1 MRAHTASRFPAPF
14 SSLLWHFRFRPLAAL
29 VMMLGLAFSARADM
43 ASINQTVWKIK
54 YGVTDSQAA
63 NGTWLN
69 ADDDGDGIKNGD
81 ELAAGTNPFSASKTI
96 AVTKITRN
104 GSNVTLEFPTEDG
117 KRYRAESTTT
127 IAVPGSWQLQ
137 PQPEPAVFPGTG
149 ATGSIQIP
157 YVAGSFYRVRVDDT
171 STMND
176 GVSDWA
182 KKILGYDV
190 HSTMKDGRTLD
201 ANAIPAALAQMNQ
214 VTVTV
219 TKPSAT
225 QPSDSL
231 TAPVDIGSVVV
242 SRGLS
247 KVGTLTAPAITVNL
261 QKGGSATE
269 GTDYDSLPTLWS
281 FPAGSLAYQSGGGAN
296 QKVFTINP
304 RHNASRRSN
313 VTAVVKALPGT
324 GYTLG
329 SANAASVVINPPGVA
344 NGTGLTGY
352 YHNASSTDYATQ
364 DTTIFSGA
372 AEMTRVDGT
381 IDFNGIA
388 SISTGNPCT
397 VTTVNPHGLLN
408 GTPVTI
414 SGVAF
419 TTNPPAFT
427 PSINGTFTATVTGAN
442 TFTVASNCTALP
454 NSLMVASVSGNNG
467 VAAISTSGNPTT
479 ITTRVPHNF
488 GANGTALPVAIN
500 WFNGTSSLAINATH
514 TATVTGASTFTIPF
528 NNTATPNSGQLA
540 NATIT
545 GPAGVNGWG
554 STSGP
559 VGMSSPATGGAWS
572 VRWVGQV
579 MPQYSETYT
588 FDLRTNESA
597 KLWVNGQL
605 LIDRWTA
612 QTGVQEITN
621 TITLKAGILY
631 DIQIDYFKSAPSAV
645 GSGIAEARLYWWSP
659 SQVKQIIPQNRL
671 FPAPASNAAKFTAVT
686 SNISVVGYVGV
697 PLTFNLNATATGAS
711 TTYALDANSGP
722 LPPGTLALNSS
733 TGQITGTPST
743 AGTYNVAVNATNVE
757 AGTVTGSTAVT
768 FTIFPTGS
776 VTREILN
783 GDGSFTADGTIPA
796 LDDDTNYPAATARR
810 LRGYIVPPKTGN
822 YYFWLAANNYA
833 ELWISNDSEYV
844 NRVRRV
850 KVSAGTGKK
859 AWNTASTQQSPW
871 LALEAGRKYYFEV
884 LHNTPGGAD
893 DYVNMGWCQD
903 DIGTVP
909 STSTAPNAAGTRT
922 SIPDGGAA
930 LQGYPLSGTAPSYIF
945 QAYDYPTAVTGTGAL
960 YSTNLGPQGTATTTA
975 SGSANLRIDPS
986 GTFATLHFSYQN
998 LSSPRTAYHLH
1009 ADAYGSHSQGE
1020 IVYDIDDADA
1030 FHPEQKTADGGYIWN
1045 LSGDLL
1051 SGIQQGKI
1059 YLNIHSAS
1067 YPSGEIR
1074 GNLTL
1079 VDGSQTA
1086 PKASDYPEPSAMD
1099 NSSVPAILVSPSN
1112 PTHAARFL
1120 NQATFGASPT
1130 EVTNVGTL
1138 GFEGWINAQLAKS
1151 PSYTSDDVVNGVTA
1165 DINATYAYYLFTNAW
1180 WKFSIMGQDQLR
1192 QRLAFALSE
1201 IMVIS
1206 WNNDTGPLANNGRIL
1221 ADYYDQLLAYC
1232 LPTAGVP
1239 ESGTFRGLLKA
1250 VTLTPA
1256 MGKYLDMLANQK
1268 GDDTI
1273 GRHPNENYAREI
1285 MQLFSVGLNRMW
1297 DDGKFVLDSN
1307 ANLVPTYTQ
1316 PTILGLSALLTGWN
1330 YSQANQGNG
1339 RAPTGTN
1346 PGANYLN
1353 PMVLVPAQHEQR
1365 TKLLLDNVVAPGAT
1379 GLTPRVS
1386 ISSIAVSSPAG
1397 SPPCTVTTST
1407 EHGLTT
1413 GDTVT
1418 IAGVTGGTFTTGG
1431 PINANFQVTVTGT
1444 KTFTVPVCCTGAAGT
1459 AGTVTGP
1466 TILAAGFGTGGIAA
1480 VTGSQSDNSNF
1491 SGWSLPHPYDQYG
1504 LNELETAI
1512 DNIVNNDNVAPYIC
1526 RQLIQRFVTS
1536 NPSPGYLFRVVQKFK
1551 DNGSGVRGDM
1561 VAVIKQI
1568 LLDGEARSTPAPG
1581 VTGFGKQREPV
1592 TRLTGPARAFPAIP
1606 YTGTY
1611 KQLTGVN
1618 SNKLRISTST
1628 PNDFS
1633 QNFTVSLDF
1642 RGNYSPSGQTLTPGD
1657 VPTSGTYTVG
1667 TTLGISGTASITGT
1681 GVSITAIN
1689 TGNPCKVTTSAAHNL
1704 TTGDAVTISGFTNGT
1719 FSPTINGTF
1728 QVTVVDATSFTVAS
1742 NCTVAPTNYASALE
1756 TPYFTEITTVEN
1768 HGLSVGNVVT
1778 ISGVTGT
1785 GFTPTING
1793 TFTVVAVGS
1802 ATTFRVPVKQTTAPT
1817 SVASAQIVGANTMD
1831 VNATG
1836 MTNASYS
1843 QTAGSNLLTVSTSG
1857 PITDA
1862 PVSGTTVA
1870 ISSITTGTPCTITTS
1885 AANNLVNGGRVT
1897 IAGMNDPNAVFSA
1910 SINGTFTVSNV
1921 SGNSFT
1927 VPVNCTTAP
1936 TDYSTAT
1943 TTKLI
1948 RSKVYLMFLSQTAAG
1963 GASLP
1968 GSGVYDVQT
1977 NPSGSSFTV
1986 QTADTPVTARAGNVI
2001 VPKFASSYTP
2011 QKSVSNLA
2019 YYDLVQFNN
2028 NANHNL
2034 AVGTSIW
2041 VDAPVVT
2048 PRPIADAEYVVS
2060 TLVDEDH
2067 FKTSSLPSV
2076 TNGGSYPYP
2085 PSNSQNSFTIYPLV
2099 APPMG
2104 RTGVVSINQ
2113 STFDLKTTES
2123 TLTQSPLNSPTVF
2136 NFFFP
2141 NYRFPGTLSASNTD
2155 SPEFQLTTD
2164 TNVVNLSNSL
2174 TNMIIGTVGG
2184 NGNANGLSSFNNG
2197 GGSVVMDIGPYM
2209 TTGYTTNANIPTLV
2223 DALSSLLIGG
2233 PLDAANRTTIIN
2245 CVANTTN
2252 FPMTTPTPTNAQMR
2266 DRVRAVIHLIIT
2278 SAEYAVQK

>member
-1 MRAHTASRFPAPF
+1 MHTMRASTASRFVAPF
-14 SSLLWHFRFRPLAAL
+14 FPLSWQSRIRPLAALL

-43 ASINQTVWKIK
+43 ASINLTVWKMK
-54 YGVTDSQAA
+54 YGVSDSQAV
-63 NGTWLN
+63 NSTWLN
-69 ADDDGDGIKNGD
+69 ADDDGDGIKNSD
-81 ELAAGTNPFSASKTI
+81 ELTAGTDPFKASKTI
-96 AVTKITRN
+96 AVTSITKS
-104 GSNVTLEFPTEDG
+104 GSNVTLQFPTEGG

-127 IAVPGSWQLQ
+127 IASAGSWVLQ
-137 PQPEPAVFPGTG
+137 PQPTPTVVMGTG
-149 ATGSIQIP
+149 TTGSITIP
-157 YVAGSFYRVRVDDT
+157 YVVGSFYRVRVDDT
-171 STMND
+171 STMSD

-182 KKILGYDV
+182 KTVLGYNV
-190 HSTMKDGRTLD
+190 NSTMTDGRTLD

-225 QPSDSL
+225 QPADSL

-247 KVGTLTAPAITVNL
+247 KVGTLTAPAITVGL
-261 QKGGSATE
+261 QKAGTAVEYTGAGSA
-269 GTDYDSLPTLWS
+269 DYDPLPALVS

-296 QKVFTINP
+296 QVVLTVNP
-304 RHNASRRSN
+304 RHNSSRRTN

-329 SANAASVVINPPGVA
+329 SANAASVVINPPGLA

-352 YHNASSTDYATQ
+352 YHNQSNTNYTTQ
-364 DTTIFSGA
+364 SNTIFAGA
-372 AEMTRVDGT
+372 AEMTRVDAT
-381 IDFNGIA
+381 INFNGIA
-388 SISTGNPCT
+388 SITTGNPCT
-397 VTTVNPHGLLN
+397 VTTVNPHGLPN

-414 SGVAF
+414 SGVSGGTF
-419 TTNPPAFT
+419 SPT
-427 PSINGTFTATVTGAN
+427 INGTFAATVTGAN
-442 TFTVASNCTALP
+442 TFTVPSNCTAIP
-454 NSLMVASVSGNNG
+454 SSLVTASVSGNNG
-467 VAAISTSGNPTT
+467 VTAISTTGNPTT
-479 ITTRVPHNF
+479 ITTKVPHNF
-488 GANGTALPVAIN
+488 GSNGTTLPVTIN
-500 WFNGTSSLAINATH
+500 WFNGTSSSAINATH

-528 NNTATPNSGQLA
+528 NNTATPSASQLSV
-540 NATIT
+540 ATIT

-554 STSGP
+554 STAGP
-559 VGMSSPATGGAWS
+559 AGMSSAATGGAWS

-605 LIDRWTA
+605 LIDRWTV

-621 TITLKAGILY
+621 TITLKAGVLY
-631 DIQIDYFKSAPSAV
+631 DIQIDYFKSPPSSG

-659 SQVKQIIPQNRL
+659 SQVKQIIPQARL
-671 FPAPASNAAKFTAVT
+671 FPAPASNAAKFTAIT

-743 AGTYNVAVNATNVE
+743 AGTYNVAINATNT
-757 AGTVTGSTAVT
+757 AANAVTGSTAVT

-783 GDGSFTADGTIPA
+783 GDGSFTADGTVA
-796 LDDDTNYPAATARR
+796 SVDDDTNYAAATARR

-822 YYFWLAANNYA
+822 YYFWLAANNSA
-833 ELWISNDSEYV
+833 ELWIANDAEYV
-844 NRVRRV
+844 NRVRRA
-850 KVSAGTGKK
+850 KVSASTGKRT
-859 AWNTASTQQSPW
+859 WSTASTQRSPW

-893 DYVNMGWCQD
+893 DYVNLGWCQD

-909 STSTAPNAAGTRT
+909 STSTAPNAAGTKT

-945 QAYDYPTAVTGTGAL
+945 QAYDYPTAATETGTL
-960 YSTNLGPQGTATTTA
+960 YSTNLGPQGAATTTA

-986 GTFATLHFSYQN
+986 GTFATLHFNYQN
-998 LSSPRTAYHLH
+998 LSSPRSAYHLH
-1009 ADAYGSHSQGE
+1009 TDAFGIHNQGE

-1045 LSGDLL
+1045 FAPVGTFSSAAELISAV
-1051 SGIQQGKI
+1051 QQGKI
-1059 YLNIHSAS
+1059 YLNVHSVN

-1086 PKASDYPEPSAMD
+1086 PKASDYPDPGAADSAT
-1099 NSSVPAILVSPSN
+1099 NV
-1112 PTHAARFL
+1112 THAARFL
-1120 NQATFGASPT
+1120 NQATFGANLT
-1130 EVTNVGTL
+1130 EVTNVGTM
-1138 GFEGWINAQLAKS
+1138 GFAGWINDQLTKA
-1151 PSYTSDDVVNGVTA
+1151 PSHMSEDVVNGITA
-1165 DINATYAYYLFTNAW
+1165 DINQPYPSSLFTNAW
-1180 WKFSIMGQDQLR
+1180 WKYSILGQDQLR

-1201 IMVIS
+1201 IVVVS
-1206 WNNDTGPLANNGRIL
+1206 WNNDTGPLAFNGRIL
-1221 ADYYDQLLAYC
+1221 ADYYDQLIDYC

-1256 MGKYLDMLANQK
+1256 MGLYLDMRGNQK

-1339 RAPTGTN
+1339 RAPTSFG
-1346 PGANYLN
+1346 PAADYLN
-1353 PMVLVPAQHEQR
+1353 PMVLVPQQHDQK

-1431 PINANFQVTVTGT
+1431 PINANFQVTVTGA
-1444 KTFTVPVCCTGAAGT
+1444 KTFTVPVCCTVAAGT

-1568 LLDGEARSTPAPG
+1568 LLDGEARSTPASG

-1592 TRLTGPARAFPAIP
+1592 TRLTGPARAFPSVP

-1611 KQLTGVN
+1611 KQLSGVN

-1633 QNFTVSLDF
+1633 AGFSVSLDF
-1642 RGNYSPSGQTLTPGD
+1642 RGNYSPSGQTLTPGN
-1657 VPTSGTYTVG
+1657 VPTSTTYSVG
-1667 TTLGISGTASITGT
+1667 TTLGISATASIVGT

-1704 TTGDAVTISGFTNGT
+1704 TTGDAVTISGVTGGT
-1719 FSPTINGTF
+1719 FSPAINGTF

-1742 NCTVAPTNYASALE
+1742 NCTVVPTGYASALE
-1756 TPYFTEITTVEN
+1756 TPYLTEITTVEN
-1768 HGLSVGNVVT
+1768 HGLSVDNVVT
-1778 ISGVTGT
+1778 ISGVSG
-1785 GFTPTING
+1785 GSFTPTING
-1793 TFTVVAVGS
+1793 SFTVRTVGS
-1802 ATTFRVPVKQTTAPT
+1802 ATTFRVPVKQTTAPS
-1817 SVASAQIVGANTMD
+1817 SVTSAQIVGANTLD

-1836 MTNASYS
+1836 MTNAAYS
-1843 QTAGSNLLTVSTSG
+1843 QATGSSLLTVSTGG
-1857 PITDA
+1857 PT
-1862 PVSGTTVA
+1862 
-1870 ISSITTGTPCTITTS
+1870 
-1885 AANNLVNGGRVT
+1885 
-1897 IAGMNDPNAVFSA
+1897 
-1910 SINGTFTVSNV
+1910 
-1921 SGNSFT
+1921 
-1927 VPVNCTTAP
+1927 
-1936 TDYSTAT
+1936 
-1943 TTKLI
+1943 
-1948 RSKVYLMFLSQTAAG
+1948 
-1963 GASLP
+1963 
-1968 GSGVYDVQT
+1968 
-1977 NPSGSSFTV
+1977 
-1986 QTADTPVTARAGNVI
+1986 
-2001 VPKFASSYTP
+2001 
-2011 QKSVSNLA
+2011 
-2019 YYDLVQFNN
+2019 
-2028 NANHNL
+2028 
-2034 AVGTSIW
+2034 
-2041 VDAPVVT
+2041 
-2048 PRPIADAEYVVS
+2048 
-2060 TLVDEDH
+2060 
-2067 FKTSSLPSV
+2067 
-2076 TNGGSYPYP
+2076 
-2085 PSNSQNSFTIYPLV
+2085 
-2099 APPMG
+2099 
-2104 RTGVVSINQ
+2104 
-2113 STFDLKTTES
+2113 
-2123 TLTQSPLNSPTVF
+2123 
-2136 NFFFP
+2136 
-2141 NYRFPGTLSASNTD
+2141 
-2155 SPEFQLTTD
+2155 
-2164 TNVVNLSNSL
+2164 TNV
-2174 TNMIIGTVGG
+2174 
-2184 NGNANGLSSFNNG
+2184 
-2197 GGSVVMDIGPYM
+2197 P
-2209 TTGYTTNANIPTLV
+2209 
-2223 DALSSLLIGG
+2223 
-2233 PLDAANRTTIIN
+2233 
-2245 CVANTTN
+2245 
-2252 FPMTTPTPTNAQMR
+2252 
-2266 DRVRAVIHLIIT
+2266 RA
-2278 SAEYAVQK
+2278 